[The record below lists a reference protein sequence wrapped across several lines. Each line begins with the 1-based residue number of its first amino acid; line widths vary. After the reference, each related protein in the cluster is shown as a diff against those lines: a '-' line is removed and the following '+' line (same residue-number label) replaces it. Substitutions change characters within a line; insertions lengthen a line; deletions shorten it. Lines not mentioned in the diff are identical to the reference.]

1 MRKNFSLLFLVVF
14 TVALVFSCKKDNS
27 DDVKPQLT
35 CTLAKAF
42 YFDSVGTISDSIVYT
57 YTGAYITK
65 LSNAAGFA
73 TLEYTSDKVTRR
85 NFFSAGSST
94 ADAYDVIAYNGD
106 GTISTIKSYVIFGTT
121 IQYAQYDFTYN
132 GGKLSKLDLKE
143 VDFNSG
149 LLKPS
154 SSSTFTYSGENISE
168 SVTTYYDDTGA
179 VDDVA
184 TLTYAF
190 DTNANYFRKN
200 NAIFTDYLFVDALDG
215 TIVPLLLS
223 ANNVI
228 KVTDGTDETALVY
241 TLDSNQNFY
250 EFLFGGAKYAR
261 YIYDCK

>member
-14 TVALVFSCKKDNS
+14 TVALVFSCKKDDSN
-27 DDVKPQLT
+27 DVKPQLT

-223 ANNVI
+223 ANNVT